1 MKRVLLVL
9 PLVLIGLLWAFGPAE
24 KPASAGDEES
34 TCVVCHE
41 KHNPGVVAQWR
52 ASKHAT
58 SKKKTKPT
66 CKTCHG
72 TEHVGD
78 DDVAKTKMPTAKTC
92 KKCHIK
98 QFKQFGRG
106 KHALAELSVT
116 AIPMFSKQPK
126 SVQKMGCGSC
136 HNVGKRWEDGSV
148 GRCDAC
154 HTRHAFSAAEARRP
168 EACETCHMGE
178 DHSQYEMWRSSKHGV
193 IHHLDPKSGR
203 APVCQDCHMQKGD
216 HAVMT
221 GWGFLG
227 LRLPVPD
234 ETWQA
239 DIMTIV
245 KAIGPWGRDEKGM
258 EARVGAIKALK
269 LARLDE
275 ETFQKA
281 RTKMIAACAKCHSS
295 RFGKEHLELADEI
308 IKETTH
314 LMARAVRVVEKL
326 YTDGILPLTEDGP
339 KHPDLLLFYE
349 SPTEIEQELYK
360 MFLFHRQKA
369 FQGAIHANPDY
380 MHWYGW
386 APMKSSF
393 QKINKLD
400 KELRAKKAEEK
411 K

>member
-1 MKRVLLVL
+1 MKHVLLALPLVLLVL
-9 PLVLIGLLWAFGPAE
+9 AWAFEAADR
-24 KPASAGDEES
+24 PASAGDGDS
-34 TCVVCHE
+34 SCVTCHE

-58 SKKKTKPT
+58 TDKSIKAT
-66 CKTCHG
+66 CEKCHG
-72 TEHVGD
+72 SEHNSETD
-78 DDVAKTKMPTAKTC
+78 AEKATMPTAKTC
-92 KKCHIK
+92 KKCHMK
-98 QFKQFGRG
+98 EVKSFGAG
-106 KHALAELSVT
+106 KHALAELAVT
-116 AIPMFSKQPK
+116 AIPMFGRQPEA
-126 SVQKMGCGSC
+126 VQKMGCGTC
-136 HNVGKRWEDGSV
+136 HGVGKRWEDGSV
-148 GRCDAC
+148 GRCDSC

-193 IHHLDPKSGR
+193 VHHLDPAAGR

-234 ETWQA
+234 ATWQE
-239 DIMTIV
+239 DTTTIV

-258 EARVGAIKALK
+258 EERVGAIKALE

-275 ETFQKA
+275 ESFQAA
-281 RTKMIAACAKCHSS
+281 RAKMVEACARCHSA
-295 RFGKEHLELADEI
+295 RFGKEHLERADQV

-314 LMARAVRVVEKL
+314 LMARAVRVVEGL
-326 YTDGILPLTEDGP
+326 YDDGVLPLAEDGP
-339 KHPDLLLFYE
+339 KRPDLLLFYD
-349 SPTEIEQELYK
+349 SPTEIEQELYR

-386 APMKSSF
+386 APMKSSM
-393 QKINKLD
+393 QRIEALA
-400 KELRAKKAEEK
+400 KELREKHKAR
-411 K
+411 